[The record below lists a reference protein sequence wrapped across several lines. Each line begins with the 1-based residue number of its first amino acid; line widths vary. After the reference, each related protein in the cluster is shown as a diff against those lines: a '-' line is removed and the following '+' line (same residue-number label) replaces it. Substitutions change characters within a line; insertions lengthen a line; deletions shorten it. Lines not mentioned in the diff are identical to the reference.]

1 MSMSRPLFPIQEKGM
16 TRAEAA
22 DLFRGLAELVEGYPS
37 KGLVVTVD
45 IGVAQTGDA
54 PKKTSTRRKSP
65 T

>member
-1 MSMSRPLFPIQEKGM
+1 M

-37 KGLVVTVD
+37 KAVVVTVD
-45 IGVAQTGDA
+45 ICVAQTGDA
-54 PKKTSTRRKSP
+54 PKKTSTRRKSS

>member
-1 MSMSRPLFPIQEKGM
+1 M

-37 KGLVVTVD
+37 KGVVVTVD

-54 PKKTSTRRKSP
+54 PKKTSTRRKSS